1 MPNTLKEVSGFPP
14 HGGAL
19 ELRMA
24 TGDERQELTALAAS
38 LPVIEAKSRRV
49 LSDLELLA
57 IGAVS
62 PNRGFMT
69 EANYRPV
76 VDEMRLAS
84 GLPWS
89 LPITL
94 SATDEEA
101 RGLEPGE
108 KAAISHEGRVVA
120 IIDVE
125 DVYGYDV
132 RHEAELTYRTTD
144 EKHPGV
150 SYLYEQGSKY
160 VGGEVTVLE
169 NIFLSEFANYR
180 LTPVQ
185 LRDAIAQRG
194 WKTAVAFQTRNPI
207 HRAHEY
213 LTKCALEIVDGL
225 VIHPL
230 VGGTKGDDIPAEV
243 RMQCYEVLM
252 EKYYPPG
259 RVILSVFP
267 AAMRYAGPREAIWH
281 ALLRKNYGMTHFIV
295 GRDHAG
301 VGDYYGSYDA
311 QEIFEEFDPSE
322 LGIWPLKFEHSFW
335 CNKCEQMASAKTCPH
350 DKDDRVFLSGTQV
363 RQMLTNG
370 EEPPPQFSRPEVA
383 RILIDAERA
392 KINANS

>member
-1 MPNTLKEVSGFPP
+1 MPKTLKDVPGSAP

-19 ELRMA
+19 ELRAADPEELTELSAQA
-24 TGDERQELTALAAS
+24 TG
-38 LPVIEAKSRRV
+38 LPRIEAKSRRV

-57 IGAVS
+57 NGAVS

-69 EANYRPV
+69 QADYLPV
-76 VDEMRLAS
+76 VRDMRLAA

-94 SATDEEA
+94 SATDDEVRE
-101 RGLEPGE
+101 LSPGK
-108 KAAISHEGRVVA
+108 KAAIVHEGNPVA

-125 DVYGYDV
+125 DIYSYDV
-132 RHEAELTYRTTD
+132 DEEAKHTYRTTD

-150 SYLYEQGSKY
+150 EYLYGQGTHY

-169 NIFLSEFANYR
+169 NLFATEFATHR
-180 LTPVQ
+180 LTPLQ
-185 LRDAIAQRG
+185 LREHIAERG
-194 WKTAVAFQTRNPI
+194 WKTVVGFQTRNPI

-230 VGGTKGDDIPAEV
+230 VGGTKGDDIPAET
-243 RMQCYEVLM
+243 RMKCYQVLM
-252 EKYYPPG
+252 ENYYPAD
-259 RVILSVFP
+259 RVTLSVFP

-311 QEIFEEFDPSE
+311 QQIFEEFDPAE

-335 CNKCEQMASAKTCPH
+335 CNVCEQMASAKTCPH
-350 DKDDRVFLSGTQV
+350 GKEDRVFLSGTQV
-363 RQMLTNG
+363 REMLNKG
-370 EEPPPQFSRPEVA
+370 QEPSVHFSRREVA
-383 RILIDAERA
+383 RILIEDAQRN
-392 KINANS
+392 NASA